1 MADKSAEKIIESEKG
16 LYTTPDVVKGTL
28 CEGCGGIVALKTII
42 NALGKNTVVSI
53 PASCMANVSATQKTT
68 SFKIPFVHT
77 LFESAPAVSTGL
89 RAAYNALDK
98 KDINVLTIAGD
109 SGSLDIGFQ
118 ALSGQAARND
128 NVLHVC
134 YDNEAAMATGG
145 QVNSASQNKSMTLT
159 TPFGSPFFKK
169 NGPAIMASHNI
180 PYVATASISHIKD
193 LEAKV
198 KKAAA
203 IQGTKYIH
211 VLAPCP
217 ISWDYD
223 CKRTEE
229 IASLAVKSGLW
240 ILYEL
245 ENGAFSVTTRPSSR
259 SVVKEYFDIQGRYNL
274 LTDEDIRSIQQEV
287 DRIWEGIDERG

>member
-1 MADKSAEKIIESEKG
+1 M
-16 LYTTPDVVKGTL
+16 
-28 CEGCGGIVALKTII
+28 ALKTII

-89 RAAYNALDK
+89 RAAYDAFQK
-98 KDINVLTIAGD
+98 KDVNVVTIAGD

-128 NVLHVC
+128 NVLHIC

-145 QVNSASQNKSMTLT
+145 QLNATSPNRARTLT
-159 TPFGSPFFKK
+159 TPLGSPFIKK
-169 NGPAIMASHNI
+169 NGPAIMVAHKI
-180 PYVATASISHIKD
+180 PYVATASISNKKD
-193 LEAKV
+193 LEAKI
-198 KKAAA
+198 KKAMH
-203 IQGTKYIH
+203 IHGMKYIH

-223 CKRTEE
+223 MKRTEE
-229 IASLAVKSGLW
+229 MANLMVKSGLW
-240 ILYEL
+240 MLYEVESGSFTL
-245 ENGAFSVTTRPSSR
+245 SFDPSPRISVKDFIES
-259 SVVKEYFDIQGRYNL
+259 QGRYSL
-274 LTDEDIRSIQQEV
+274 LTEEDIRSIQNDV
-287 DRIWEGIDERG
+287 DGTWRNIHERG